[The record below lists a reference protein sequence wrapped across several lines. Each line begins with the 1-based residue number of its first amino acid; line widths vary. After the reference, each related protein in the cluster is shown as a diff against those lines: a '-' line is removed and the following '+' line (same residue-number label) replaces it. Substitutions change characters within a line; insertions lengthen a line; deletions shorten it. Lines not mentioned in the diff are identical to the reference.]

1 MNCPFELEHIGVN
14 CAAPEEAAKLAE
26 LLSMMFNLA
35 PRHGNKSE
43 FAGNYFECMKTP
55 YLGANGHIAMRT
67 PDLEAA
73 VAEMKEKGFTFNMS
87 TAAYFDDGKLKNVY
101 LDGEYGGFA
110 IHIMQ
115 K

>member
-1 MNCPFELEHIGVN
+1 MNCPFELEHIGIN

-26 LLSMMFNLA
+26 LLSGMFNLA

-43 FAGNYFECMKTP
+43 FAGNYFECMKNP

-73 VAEMKEKGFTFNMS
+73 VAELKEKGFTFNMS